1 MKVKILIYMNEKSL
15 SNSKNDL
22 KELIRRT
29 NEKFIKKDL
38 IRFLKIPSYTSNRE
52 AIKEAKDFIIS
63 YISNFCE
70 KIIEIEGETNPL
82 LIAEVQGDIKDKLLI
97 YMMYDTQPVN
107 KEKEWIKNPFGAEIT
122 DLPEPLDKL
131 GKVIIGRGVYNSKT
145 PLLCFL
151 NVVKLLKDEEK
162 LPISLMFLIDGEEE
176 LGSPTL
182 LNTLKIKKNLFNACT
197 DAYYPSIKQDLKGFS
212 VLKLGYKGILSLSI
226 KVSSANSEAHSAFSS
241 MIPNPA
247 QDLIFVL
254 NSIYSENKF
263 KINSLRAPYNLT
275 ENENII
281 IENLMTSIDLGIIK
295 EKAGIRQTLI
305 DDPKLNFIDY
315 LFNPTFNI
323 STLKSGYLENGVK
336 NMVANKADC
345 NIDIRFAHDV
355 SVNLIF
361 EEIKKKVND
370 LTRNLKSSFE
380 IVQNMGYDRSKVREN
395 SILVKSLVD
404 SFKELG
410 FTTQIWPISAAAAP
424 LSQIQSQLGLNFI
437 VGGLGIGGY
446 AHAPNE
452 FVQVN
457 SIQNTRLSNYLFLK
471 NYVDLYSEV

>member
-1 MKVKILIYMNEKSL
+1 MNDESF
-15 SNSKNDL
+15 SSSKNDF

-38 IRFLKIPSYTSNRE
+38 IHFLKIPSYTSNRE
-52 AIKEAKDFIIS
+52 AIEEAKDFITS

-70 KIIEIEGETNPL
+70 KIIEVEGETNPL
-82 LIAEVQGDIKDKLLI
+82 LIAEVDGNIKDRLLI

-122 DLPEPLDKL
+122 DLPEPLDRL
-131 GKVIIGRGVYNSKT
+131 GKVIIGRGTYNSKT

-151 NVVKLLKDEEK
+151 NVVKLLKEEEK

-182 LNTLKIKKNLFNACT
+182 LNTLKIKKNMFTACT
-197 DAYYPSIKQDLKGFS
+197 DAYYPSIKQDLNGIS

-226 KVSSANSEAHSAFSS
+226 KASSTNSETHSAFSS

-254 NSIYSENKF
+254 NSIYSKNKF
-263 KINSLRAPYNLT
+263 KINSLSAPYNMT
-275 ENENII
+275 ESENII
-281 IENLMTSIDLGIIK
+281 IENLMESIDLGIIK

-336 NMVANKADC
+336 NMVANKAEC

-452 FVQVN
+452 FVQLN
-457 SIQNTRLSNYLFLK
+457 SIQNTRLSNYFFLK
-471 NYVDLYSEV
+471 NYADLYSEV

>member
-1 MKVKILIYMNEKSL
+1 MRLKILIYMNEES
-15 SNSKNDL
+15 SSRDKNDL
-22 KELIRRT
+22 KELIRST
-29 NEKFIKKDL
+29 NEKFIKEDL

-52 AIKEAKDFIIS
+52 GIKEAKDFVAS

-70 KIIEIEGETNPL
+70 KVVEIEGEMNPL
-82 LIAEVQGDIKDKLLI
+82 LLAEVDGDISDRLLI

-107 KEKEWIKNPFGAEIT
+107 KEKEWMKNPFGAEIT
-122 DLPEPLDKL
+122 DLPKPLDKL
-131 GKVIIGRGVYNSKT
+131 GKVIIARGAYNSKT

-151 NVVKLLKDEEK
+151 NVVKLLKEEEK
-162 LPISLMFLIDGEEE
+162 LPISLLFLIDGEEE
-176 LGSPTL
+176 IGSPTL
-182 LNTLKIKKNLFNACT
+182 LNTLKIKKNMFNSCT
-197 DAYYPSIKQDLKGFS
+197 DAYYPSIKQDLKGVS
-212 VLKLGYKGILSLSI
+212 VLKLGYKGIVTLSL
-226 KVSSANSEAHSAFSS
+226 KVSSDNAEPHSAFSS

-263 KINSLRAPYNLT
+263 KINSLSVPFKMT
-275 ENENII
+275 KKENKII
-281 IENLMTSIDLGIIK
+281 DDLMESLDLGVVK
-295 EKAGIRQTLI
+295 EKAGIKQTLI
-305 DDPKLNFIDY
+305 DDPKLSFIDY

-323 STLKSGYLENGVK
+323 STLKSGYLDNGVK
-336 NMVANKADC
+336 NMVANKAEC

-355 SVNLIF
+355 SADLIF
-361 EEIKKKVND
+361 EEIKKKVNN

-380 IVQNMGYDRSKVREN
+380 IIQNMGYDRSKVRED

-410 FTTQIWPISAAAAP
+410 FTTQIWPTSAAAAP

-471 NYVDLYSEV
+471 NYRDLYSEK

>member
-1 MKVKILIYMNEKSL
+1 MRLKILIYMNDESF
-15 SNSKNDL
+15 SSSKNDF

-52 AIKEAKDFIIS
+52 AIEEAKDFITS

-70 KIIEIEGETNPL
+70 KIIEVEGETNPL
-82 LIAEVQGDIKDKLLI
+82 LIAEVDGNIKDRLLI

-122 DLPEPLDKL
+122 DLPEPLDRL
-131 GKVIIGRGVYNSKT
+131 GEVIIGRGTYNSKT

-151 NVVKLLKDEEK
+151 NVVKLLKEEEK
-162 LPISLMFLIDGEEE
+162 LPISLMILIDGEEE

-182 LNTLKIKKNLFNACT
+182 LNTLKIKKNMFTACT
-197 DAYYPSIKQDLKGFS
+197 DAYYPSIKQDLNGIS
-212 VLKLGYKGILSLSI
+212 VLKFGYKGILSLSI
-226 KVSSANSEAHSAFSS
+226 KASSTNSETHSAFSS

-254 NSIYSENKF
+254 NSIYSKNKF
-263 KINSLRAPYNLT
+263 KINSLSAPYNMT

-281 IENLMTSIDLGIIK
+281 IENLMESIDLGIIK

-315 LFNPTFNI
+315 LFYPTFNI

-336 NMVANKADC
+336 NMVANKAEC

-471 NYVDLYSEV
+471 NYADLYSEV

>member
-1 MKVKILIYMNEKSL
+1 MNEES
-15 SNSKNDL
+15 SPSGKNDL
-22 KELIRRT
+22 KELFCRT
-29 NEKFIKKDL
+29 NEKFIKEDL
-38 IRFLKIPSYTSNRE
+38 ISFLKIPSFTSNRE
-52 AIKEAKDFIIS
+52 AIKEAKDFIKS

-70 KIIEIEGETNPL
+70 KIIEIEGEMNPL
-82 LIAEVQGDIKDKLLI
+82 LLAEVDGDIKDRLLI
-97 YMMYDTQPVN
+97 YMMYDTQPVS
-107 KEKEWIKNPFGAEIT
+107 KEKEWIKNPFGAEFS
-122 DLPEPLDKL
+122 DLPKPLDKL
-131 GKVIIGRGVYNSKT
+131 DKVIIARGGYNSKT

-151 NVVKLLKDEEK
+151 NVVKLLKEEEK
-162 LPISLMFLIDGEEE
+162 LPISLLLLIDGEEE

-182 LNTLKIKKNLFNACT
+182 LNTLKIKKNMFNSCI
-197 DAYYPSIKQDLKGFS
+197 DAYYPSIKQDLDGIS
-212 VLKLGYKGILSLSI
+212 VLKLGYKGILSLTI
-226 KVSSANSEAHSAFSS
+226 KVSSSNAESHSAFSS

-254 NSIYSENKF
+254 NGIHSENKF
-263 KINSLRAPYNLT
+263 KIKSLSVPYKMT
-275 ENENII
+275 KKENKI
-281 IENLMTSIDLGIIK
+281 IEDLLESIDLGIIK
-295 EKAGIRQTLI
+295 EKAGIRQTLK
-305 DDPKLNFIDY
+305 DDSKLNFIDY

-336 NMVANKADC
+336 NMVANKAEC

-380 IVQNMGYDRSKVREN
+380 IIQNMGYDRSKVRED
-395 SILVKSLVD
+395 SILVKSLVE

-471 NYVDLYSEV
+471 NYFNLYSEV

>member
-1 MKVKILIYMNEKSL
+1 MNEESF
-15 SNSKNDL
+15 SSSKNDL

-29 NEKFIKKDL
+29 NEKFIKEDL
-38 IRFLKIPSYTSNRE
+38 ISFLKIPSYTSNRE
-52 AIKEAKDFIIS
+52 AIKEAKDFITS

-82 LIAEVQGDIKDKLLI
+82 LIAEVDGNIKDRLLI

-131 GKVIIGRGVYNSKT
+131 GKVIIGRGAYNSKT

-151 NVVKLLKDEEK
+151 NVVKLLKEEEK
-162 LPISLMFLIDGEEE
+162 LPISLLFLIDGEEE
-176 LGSPTL
+176 IGSPTL
-182 LNTLKIKKNLFNACT
+182 LNILKIKKKMFTSCT
-197 DAYYPSIKQDLKGFS
+197 DAYYPSIKQDLKGIS

-226 KVSSANSEAHSAFSS
+226 KASSANSEAHSAFSS

-263 KINSLRAPYNLT
+263 KINSLSTPYKMT
-275 ENENII
+275 EKENII
-281 IENLMTSIDLGIIK
+281 IDVLMESIDLGTIK
-295 EKAGIRQTLI
+295 EKAGIKQTLM
-305 DDPKLNFIDY
+305 DDPKLIFIDY

-336 NMVANKADC
+336 NMVANKAEC
-345 NIDIRFAHDV
+345 NIDIRFTHDV

-410 FTTQIWPISAAAAP
+410 FSSQIWPISAAAAP
-424 LSQIQSQLGLNFI
+424 LSQIQSQLELNFI

-471 NYVDLYSEV
+471 NYVELYSEV

>member
-1 MKVKILIYMNEKSL
+1 MNEES
-15 SNSKNDL
+15 SSSGKNDL

-29 NEKFIKKDL
+29 NEKFIKEDL
-38 IRFLKIPSYTSNRE
+38 ISFLKIPSYTSNRE
-52 AIKEAKDFIIS
+52 AIEEAKDFITS
-63 YISNFCE
+63 YISNFC
-70 KIIEIEGETNPL
+70 KNIIEIEGEMNPL
-82 LIAEVQGDIKDKLLI
+82 LLAEVDGDIKDRLLI

-107 KEKEWIKNPFGAEIT
+107 KEKEWIKNPFGAKIT

-131 GKVIIGRGVYNSKT
+131 DKVIIARGAYNSKT

-151 NVVKLLKDEEK
+151 NVVKLLKEEEK
-162 LPISLMFLIDGEEE
+162 LPISLMLVIDGEEE

-182 LNTLKIKKNLFNACT
+182 LNSLKIKKNTFNSCI
-197 DAYYPSIKQDLKGFS
+197 DAYYPSIKQDLNGIS
-212 VLKLGYKGILSLSI
+212 VLKLGYKGILSLTI
-226 KVSSANSEAHSAFSS
+226 KVSSSNAESHSAFSS

-247 QDLIFVL
+247 QDLIFIL

-263 KINSLRAPYNLT
+263 KINSLSIPYKMT
-275 ENENII
+275 EKENNV
-281 IENLMTSIDLGIIK
+281 IENLMESIDLGIIK
-295 EKAGIRQTLI
+295 EKAGIKQTLK

-336 NMVANKADC
+336 NMVANKAEC

-370 LTRNLKSSFE
+370 LASNMKSSFE
-380 IVQNMGYDRSKVREN
+380 IIRNIGYERSKVREN

-471 NYVDLYSEV
+471 NYADLYSEI

>member
-1 MKVKILIYMNEKSL
+1 MKLKILIYMNDKSF
-15 SNSKNDL
+15 SSSKNNL
-22 KELIRRT
+22 KELICST
-29 NEKFIKKDL
+29 NETFIEEDL
-38 IRFLKIPSYTSNRE
+38 IRFLKIPSFTSNKE
-52 AIKEAKDFIIS
+52 AIQEAKDFITS

-70 KIIEIEGETNPL
+70 QIIEIEGETNPL
-82 LIAEVQGDIKDKLLI
+82 LIAEVNGDIKDKLLI

-107 KEKEWIKNPFGAEIT
+107 KEKQWIKNPFGAEYT
-122 DLPEPLDKL
+122 NLPKPLDKL
-131 GKVIIGRGVYNSKT
+131 GKVIIGRGTYNSKT

-151 NVVKLLKDEEK
+151 NVVKLLKEEEK
-162 LPISLMFLIDGEEE
+162 LPISLLFLIDGEEE
-176 LGSPTL
+176 IGSPTL
-182 LNTLKIKKNLFNACT
+182 LNTLKTKKNMFNACT
-197 DAYYPSIKQDLKGFS
+197 DAYYPSIKQDLNKVS

-226 KVSSANSEAHSAFSS
+226 KVSSANSEVHSAFSS

-254 NSIYSENKF
+254 NNIYSENKF
-263 KINSLRAPYNLT
+263 KINSLSVPYKMT
-275 ENENII
+275 EKEKEI
-281 IENLMTSIDLGIIK
+281 IEDLMESIDLGIIK

-305 DDPKLNFIDY
+305 DDPKGNFIDY

-323 STLKSGYLENGVK
+323 STLKSGYLNSGVK
-336 NMVANKADC
+336 NMVANKVEC

-410 FTTQIWPISAAAAP
+410 LPTQIWPISAAAAP

-471 NYVDLYSEV
+471 NYADLYSYV

>member
-1 MKVKILIYMNEKSL
+1 MRLKILIYMNEES
-15 SNSKNDL
+15 SSSGKNDL
-22 KELIRRT
+22 KELIRSS
-29 NEKFIKKDL
+29 NEKFIKEDL
-38 IRFLKIPSYTSNRE
+38 ISFLKIPSYTSNRE
-52 AIKEAKDFIIS
+52 GIKEAKDYITS
-63 YISNFCE
+63 YISNFCD
-70 KIIEIEGETNPL
+70 KVVEIEGEMNPL
-82 LIAEVQGDIKDKLLI
+82 LLAEVDGNRKDRLLI

-107 KEKEWIKNPFGAEIT
+107 KGKEWIKNPFGAEII
-122 DLPEPLDKL
+122 DLPKPLDKL
-131 GKVIIGRGVYNSKT
+131 GKVIIARGAYNSKT

-151 NVVKLLKDEEK
+151 NVVKLLKEEK
-162 LPISLMFLIDGEEE
+162 KLPTSLLFLIDGEEE
-176 LGSPTL
+176 LGSPSL
-182 LNTLKIKKNLFNACT
+182 VNVLKKKKNMFNSCI
-197 DAYYPSIKQDLKGFS
+197 DAYYPSMKQDLNGTS
-212 VLKLGYKGILSLSI
+212 VLKLGYKGILSLTI
-226 KVSSANSEAHSAFSS
+226 KVSSLNAESHSAFSS

-263 KINSLRAPYNLT
+263 KINSLSVPYKMT
-275 ENENII
+275 KKENKII
-281 IENLMTSIDLGIIK
+281 NDLMESIDLGIVK
-295 EKAGIRQTLI
+295 EKAGIKQTLI
-305 DDPKLNFIDY
+305 DNPKVSFIDY
-315 LFNPTFNI
+315 FNPTFNI

-336 NMVANKADC
+336 NMVANKAEC
-345 NIDIRFAHDV
+345 NIDIRFAHDT

-361 EEIKKKVND
+361 EEIKKKVKD
-370 LTRNLKSSFE
+370 LTRNLKSRFE
-380 IVQNMGYDRSKVREN
+380 IIQNMGYNRSIVRED
-395 SILVKSLVD
+395 SILVKSLVE

-471 NYVDLYSEV
+471 NYCDFYSET

>member
-1 MKVKILIYMNEKSL
+1 MNEES
-15 SNSKNDL
+15 SPSGKNDL
-22 KELIRRT
+22 KELFCRT
-29 NEKFIKKDL
+29 NEKFIKEDL
-38 IRFLKIPSYTSNRE
+38 ISFLKIPSYTSNGE
-52 AIKEAKDFIIS
+52 AIKEAKDFVVS

-70 KIIEIEGETNPL
+70 NIIEIEGEMNSL
-82 LIAEVQGDIKDKLLI
+82 LLAEVDGDIKEQLLI

-122 DLPEPLDKL
+122 DLPKPLDKI
-131 GKVIIGRGVYNSKT
+131 GNVIIARGAYNSKT

-151 NVVKLLKDEEK
+151 NVVKLLKEEEK
-162 LPISLMFLIDGEEE
+162 LPISLLFLIDGEEE

-182 LNTLKIKKNLFNACT
+182 LNTLKSKKNTFNSCI
-197 DAYYPSIKQDLKGFS
+197 DAYYPSIKQDLNGIS
-212 VLKLGYKGILSLSI
+212 VLKLGYKGILSLTI
-226 KVSSANSEAHSAFSS
+226 KVSTTNKELHSAFNA

-254 NSIYSENKF
+254 NGIYSENKF
-263 KINSLRAPYNLT
+263 KINSLRAPYKMT
-275 ENENII
+275 KREIKI
-281 IENLMTSIDLGIIK
+281 IEGLMESIDLEIIK
-295 EKAGIRQTLI
+295 EKAGIKQTLI
-305 DDPKLNFIDY
+305 DDPKVNFIDY

-323 STLKSGYLENGVK
+323 STLKSGYLEDGVK
-336 NMVANKADC
+336 NIVANEAVC

-355 SVNLIF
+355 SANLIF
-361 EEIKKKVND
+361 EEIKKKVKD
-370 LTRNLKSSFE
+370 ITKNLKSRFE
-380 IVQNMGYDRSKVREN
+380 IIQNMGYNRSQVRQD

-404 SFKELG
+404 SFKQLG
-410 FTTQIWPISAAAAP
+410 ITTQIWPISPAAAP

-457 SIQNTRLSNYLFLK
+457 SIQNTRLSNYFFLK
-471 NYVDLYSEV
+471 NYSDLYSEI

>member
-1 MKVKILIYMNEKSL
+1 MNEESF
-15 SNSKNDL
+15 SSSKNDL

-29 NEKFIKKDL
+29 NEKFIKEDL
-38 IRFLKIPSYTSNRE
+38 ISFLKIPSYTSNRE
-52 AIKEAKDFIIS
+52 AIKEAKDFITS

-82 LIAEVQGDIKDKLLI
+82 LIAEVDGNIKDRLLI

-131 GKVIIGRGVYNSKT
+131 GKVIIGRGAYNSKT

-151 NVVKLLKDEEK
+151 NVVKLLKEEEK
-162 LPISLMFLIDGEEE
+162 LPISLLFLIDGEEE
-176 LGSPTL
+176 IGSPTL
-182 LNTLKIKKNLFNACT
+182 LNILKIKKKMFTSCT
-197 DAYYPSIKQDLKGFS
+197 DAYYPSIKQDLKGIS

-226 KVSSANSEAHSAFSS
+226 KASSANSEAHSAFSS

-263 KINSLRAPYNLT
+263 KINSLSTPYKMT
-275 ENENII
+275 EKENII
-281 IENLMTSIDLGIIK
+281 IDVLMESIDLGTIK
-295 EKAGIRQTLI
+295 EKAGIKQTLM
-305 DDPKLNFIDY
+305 DDPKLIFIDY

-336 NMVANKADC
+336 NMVANKAEC
-345 NIDIRFAHDV
+345 NIDIRFTHDV

-380 IVQNMGYDRSKVREN
+380 IVQNMGYDRSKVE
-395 SILVKSLVD
+395 K
-404 SFKELG
+404 
-410 FTTQIWPISAAAAP
+410 
-424 LSQIQSQLGLNFI
+424 IQF
-437 VGGLGIGGY
+437 
-446 AHAPNE
+446 
-452 FVQVN
+452 
-457 SIQNTRLSNYLFLK
+457 
-471 NYVDLYSEV
+471 

>member
-1 MKVKILIYMNEKSL
+1 MNEESS
-15 SNSKNDL
+15 SNDRSEL
-22 KELIRRT
+22 KKLIRRT
-29 NEKFIKKDL
+29 NEKFINEDL
-38 IRFLKIPSYTSNRE
+38 IRFLKIPSYTLNGI

-70 KIIEIEGETNPL
+70 KITEIEGETNPL
-82 LIAEVQGDIKDKLLI
+82 LLAEVDGDIKDKLLI

-107 KEKEWIKNPFGAEIT
+107 KEKEWIESPFGAKIT
-122 DLPEPLDKL
+122 DLPKPLDKL
-131 GKVIIGRGVYNSKT
+131 GKVIVARGAYNSKT
-145 PLLCFL
+145 PLMCFL
-151 NVVKLLKDEEK
+151 NVVKLLKEKEK
-162 LPISLMFLIDGEEE
+162 LPISLLLLIDGEEE

-182 LNTLKIKKNLFNACT
+182 LNTLKKKKDMFNSCA
-197 DAYYPSIKQDLKGFS
+197 DAYYPSLKQDLNGIS

-226 KVSSANSEAHSAFSS
+226 KVSSANSESHSAFSS
-241 MIPNPA
+241 LIPNPA

-263 KINSLRAPYNLT
+263 KINTLSVPYKMT
-275 ENENII
+275 EKENII
-281 IENLMTSIDLGIIK
+281 IEDLMESIDLRIIK
-295 EKAGIRQTLI
+295 EKAGITQTLK

-336 NMVANKADC
+336 NVVANKAEC

-361 EEIKKKVND
+361 EEIKRKIDD
-370 LTRNLKSSFE
+370 LTRTLKSNFE
-380 IVQNMGYDRSKVREN
+380 IVQNMGYHRSKVREN

-424 LSQIQSQLGLNFI
+424 LSQIQNQLGLNFI

-457 SIQNTRLSNYLFLK
+457 SIKNTRLSNYLFLK
-471 NYVDLYSEV
+471 NYVDLYSYV

>member
-1 MKVKILIYMNEKSL
+1 MRLKILIYMNEESF
-15 SNSKNDL
+15 SSSKNDL

-29 NEKFIKKDL
+29 NEKFIKEDL
-38 IRFLKIPSYTSNRE
+38 ISFLKIPSYTSNRE
-52 AIKEAKDFIIS
+52 AIKEAKDFITS

-82 LIAEVQGDIKDKLLI
+82 LIAEVDGNIKDRLLI

-131 GKVIIGRGVYNSKT
+131 GKVIIGRGAYNSKT

-151 NVVKLLKDEEK
+151 NVVKLLKEEEK
-162 LPISLMFLIDGEEE
+162 LPISLLFLIDGEEE
-176 LGSPTL
+176 IGSPTL
-182 LNTLKIKKNLFNACT
+182 LNILKIKKKMFTSCT
-197 DAYYPSIKQDLKGFS
+197 DAYYPSIKQDLKGIS

-226 KVSSANSEAHSAFSS
+226 KASSANSEAHSAFSS

-263 KINSLRAPYNLT
+263 KINSLSTPYKMT
-275 ENENII
+275 EKENII
-281 IENLMTSIDLGIIK
+281 IDVLMESIDLGTIK
-295 EKAGIRQTLI
+295 EKAGIKQTLM
-305 DDPKLNFIDY
+305 DDPKLIFIDY

-336 NMVANKADC
+336 NMVANKAEC
-345 NIDIRFAHDV
+345 NIDIRFTHDV

-424 LSQIQSQLGLNFI
+424 LSQIQSQLELNFI

-471 NYVDLYSEV
+471 NYVELYSEV

>member
-1 MKVKILIYMNEKSL
+1 MNEESF
-15 SNSKNDL
+15 SSSKNDL

-29 NEKFIKKDL
+29 NEKFIKEDL
-38 IRFLKIPSYTSNRE
+38 ISFLKIPSYTSNSE
-52 AIKEAKDFIIS
+52 AIKEAKDFITS

-82 LIAEVQGDIKDKLLI
+82 LIAEVDGNIKDRLLI

-131 GKVIIGRGVYNSKT
+131 GKVILGRGAYNSKT

-151 NVVKLLKDEEK
+151 NVVKLLKEEEK
-162 LPISLMFLIDGEEE
+162 LPISLLFLIDGEEE
-176 LGSPTL
+176 IGSPTL
-182 LNTLKIKKNLFNACT
+182 LNILKIKKNMFTSCT
-197 DAYYPSIKQDLKGFS
+197 DAYYPSIKQDLNGIS

-226 KVSSANSEAHSAFSS
+226 KASSANSEAHSAFSS

-263 KINSLRAPYNLT
+263 KINSLSTPYKMT
-275 ENENII
+275 EKENII
-281 IENLMTSIDLGIIK
+281 IDGLMESIDLGIIK
-295 EKAGIRQTLI
+295 EKAGIRQTI
-305 DDPKLNFIDY
+305 MDDPKLNFIDY

-323 STLKSGYLENGVK
+323 STLKSGYLESGVK
-336 NMVANKADC
+336 NMVANKAEC

-361 EEIKKKVND
+361 EEIKKKVNE

-410 FTTQIWPISAAAAP
+410 FSSQIWPISAAAAP
-424 LSQIQSQLGLNFI
+424 LSQIQSQLELNFI

>member
-1 MKVKILIYMNEKSL
+1 MRLKILIYMNEERFS
-15 SNSKNDL
+15 SDKNDL
-22 KELIRRT
+22 KELIRST
-29 NEKFIKKDL
+29 NEKFIKEDL
-38 IRFLKIPSYTSNRE
+38 VRFLKIPSYTSNRE
-52 AIKEAKDFIIS
+52 AIKEAKDFITS

-70 KIIEIEGETNPL
+70 KIIEIEGEMNPL
-82 LIAEVQGDIKDKLLI
+82 LLAEVDGEIKDRLLI

-107 KEKEWIKNPFGAEIT
+107 KEKDWVKSPFGAEIT
-122 DLPEPLDKL
+122 ELPKPLDKL
-131 GKVIIGRGVYNSKT
+131 GKVIIARGAYNSKT

-151 NVVKLLKDEEK
+151 NVVKLLKEEEK
-162 LPISLMFLIDGEEE
+162 LPISLLLLIDGEEE

-182 LNTLKIKKNLFNACT
+182 INTLKIKKNTFNSCV
-197 DAYYPSIKQDLKGFS
+197 DAYYPSIKQDLNGIS

-226 KVSSANSEAHSAFSS
+226 KVSSANSETHSAFSS

-254 NSIYSENKF
+254 NGIYSENKF
-263 KINSLRAPYNLT
+263 NINSLSVPYKMA
-275 ENENII
+275 ENEKNS
-281 IENLMTSIDLGIIK
+281 IEDLMESIDLGVIK
-295 EKAGIRQTLI
+295 EKAGIKQTLH
-305 DDPKLNFIDY
+305 DDPKMNFIDY

-336 NMVANKADC
+336 NMVANKAEC

-355 SVNLIF
+355 SINLIF
-361 EEIKKKVND
+361 EEIEKKVND
-370 LTRNLKSSFE
+370 LTRNMKSRIE
-380 IVQNMGYDRSKVREN
+380 IIKNIGYARSKVREN

-404 SFKELG
+404 SSKELG

-452 FVQVN
+452 FVQVK

-471 NYVDLYSEV
+471 NYVDLYSEI

>member
-1 MKVKILIYMNEKSL
+1 MRLKILIYMNEESF
-15 SNSKNDL
+15 SSSKNDL

-29 NEKFIKKDL
+29 NEKFIKEDL
-38 IRFLKIPSYTSNRE
+38 ISFLKIPSYTSNRE
-52 AIKEAKDFIIS
+52 AIKEAKDFITS

-82 LIAEVQGDIKDKLLI
+82 LIAEVDGNIKDRLLI

-131 GKVIIGRGVYNSKT
+131 GKVIIGRGAYNSKT

-151 NVVKLLKDEEK
+151 NVVKLLKEEEK
-162 LPISLMFLIDGEEE
+162 LPISLLFLIDGEEE
-176 LGSPTL
+176 IGSPTL
-182 LNTLKIKKNLFNACT
+182 LNILKIKKKMFTSCT
-197 DAYYPSIKQDLKGFS
+197 DAYYPSIKQDLKGIS

-226 KVSSANSEAHSAFSS
+226 KASSANSEAHSAFSS

-263 KINSLRAPYNLT
+263 KINSLSTPYKMT
-275 ENENII
+275 EKENII
-281 IENLMTSIDLGIIK
+281 IDVLMESIDLGTIK
-295 EKAGIRQTLI
+295 EKAGIKQTLM
-305 DDPKLNFIDY
+305 DDPKLIFIDY

-336 NMVANKADC
+336 NMVANKAEC
-345 NIDIRFAHDV
+345 NIDIRFTHDV

-410 FTTQIWPISAAAAP
+410 FSSQIWPISAAAAP
-424 LSQIQSQLGLNFI
+424 LSQIQSQLELNFI

-471 NYVDLYSEV
+471 NYVELYSEV

>member
-1 MKVKILIYMNEKSL
+1 MRLKILIYMNEES
-15 SNSKNDL
+15 SSRGKNDL
-22 KELIRRT
+22 KELIRST
-29 NEKFIKKDL
+29 NEKFIKEDL
-38 IRFLKIPSYTSNRE
+38 IQFLKIPSYTSNKE
-52 AIKEAKDFIIS
+52 AIKEAKDFIIT

-70 KIIEIEGETNPL
+70 KITKIEGEMNPL
-82 LIAEVQGDIKDKLLI
+82 LLAEVDGDIKDRLLI

-107 KEKEWIKNPFGAEIT
+107 KEEEWIKNPYGAEFI
-122 DLPEPLDKL
+122 DLPKPLDKL
-131 GKVIIGRGVYNSKT
+131 GKVIIARGAYNSKT

-151 NVVKLLKDEEK
+151 NVVKLLKEEEK
-162 LPISLMFLIDGEEE
+162 LPISLLFLIDGEEE

-182 LNTLKIKKNLFNACT
+182 LNTLKIKKNMFNSCI
-197 DAYYPSIKQDLKGFS
+197 DAYYPSIKQDLNGIS
-212 VLKLGYKGILSLSI
+212 VLKLGYKGILSLTI
-226 KVSSANSEAHSAFSS
+226 KASTTNKEPHSAFSA

-254 NSIYSENKF
+254 NGIYSENKF
-263 KINSLRAPYNLT
+263 KIHSLSVPYKMT
-275 ENENII
+275 KKENNT
-281 IENLMTSIDLGIIK
+281 IEDLMESIDLGIIK
-295 EKAGIRQTLI
+295 EKAGIRQTLK
-305 DDPKLNFIDY
+305 DDPKENFIDY

-336 NMVANKADC
+336 NMVANKAEC

-355 SVNLIF
+355 SANLIF
-361 EEIKKKVND
+361 EEIKKEVND

-380 IVQNMGYDRSKVREN
+380 IIQNMGYDRSKVREN

-452 FVQVN
+452 FVQIN

-471 NYVDLYSEV
+471 NYTNLYSET

>member
-1 MKVKILIYMNEKSL
+1 M
-15 SNSKNDL
+15 
-22 KELIRRT
+22 
-29 NEKFIKKDL
+29 
-38 IRFLKIPSYTSNRE
+38 
-52 AIKEAKDFIIS
+52 
-63 YISNFCE
+63 
-70 KIIEIEGETNPL
+70 
-82 LIAEVQGDIKDKLLI
+82 GDG
-97 YMMYDTQPVN
+97 
-107 KEKEWIKNPFGAEIT
+107 IKNPFGAEIT

-131 GKVIIGRGVYNSKT
+131 GKVIIGRGAYNSKT

-151 NVVKLLKDEEK
+151 NVAKLLKEEKK

-182 LNTLKIKKNLFNACT
+182 LNTLKIKKNMFNACT
-197 DAYYPSIKQDLKGFS
+197 DAYYPSIKQDLKGIS

-263 KINSLRAPYNLT
+263 KINSLNAPYKMT
-275 ENENII
+275 EKENII
-281 IENLMTSIDLGIIK
+281 IEDLMASIDLRIIK
-295 EKAGIRQTLI
+295 EKAGIRQTLL

-336 NMVANKADC
+336 NMVANKAEC

-355 SVNLIF
+355 SVNMIF

-410 FTTQIWPISAAAAP
+410 FTTQIWPISPAAAP

>member
-1 MKVKILIYMNEKSL
+1 MNEESI
-15 SNSKNDL
+15 SNGKNDL
-22 KELIRRT
+22 EELIRHT
-29 NEKFIKKDL
+29 NNKFIKDDL

-52 AIKEAKDFIIS
+52 AINEAKDFITS
-63 YISNFCE
+63 YISDFSE
-70 KIIEIEGETNPL
+70 KIVEIEGKMNPL
-82 LIAEVQGDIKDKLLI
+82 LLAEVDGNIKEKLLI
-97 YMMYDTQPVN
+97 YMMYDTQPIN
-107 KEKEWIKNPFGAEIT
+107 KGKEWLTNPFGAEIT
-122 DLPEPLDKL
+122 DLPKPLNKL
-131 GKVIIGRGVYNSKT
+131 GKVIIARGAYNSKT

-151 NVVKLLKDEEK
+151 NVVKLLKEEEK
-162 LPISLMFLIDGEEE
+162 LPISLLFLIDGEEE

-182 LNTLKIKKNLFNACT
+182 LNTLKIKKNMFNACT
-197 DAYYPSIKQDLKGFS
+197 DAYYPSIKQDLNKVS

-226 KVSSANSEAHSAFSS
+226 IVSSANSESHSAFSS

-263 KINSLRAPYNLT
+263 KINSLSVPYKMT
-275 ENENII
+275 ENENKI
-281 IENLMTSIDLGIIK
+281 IEDLMESIDLEIIK

-305 DDPKLNFIDY
+305 DDPKANFIDY

-336 NMVANKADC
+336 NVVANKAEC

-355 SVNLIF
+355 SANLIF
-361 EEIKKKVND
+361 EEVREKVND

-380 IVQNMGYDRSKVREN
+380 IIQNIGYDRSKVREN
-395 SILVKSLVD
+395 SMLVKSLVD

-410 FTTQIWPISAAAAP
+410 FSTQIWPISAAAAP
-424 LSQIQSQLGLNFI
+424 LSQIQSELGLNFI

-446 AHAPNE
+446 AHSPNE
-452 FVQVN
+452 FVQVD

-471 NYVDLYSEV
+471 NYADLNSEK

>member
-1 MKVKILIYMNEKSL
+1 MNEES
-15 SNSKNDL
+15 SSSGKNDL
-22 KELIRRT
+22 KELIRSS
-29 NEKFIKKDL
+29 NEKFIKEDL
-38 IRFLKIPSYTSNRE
+38 INFLKIPSYTSNRE
-52 AIKEAKDFIIS
+52 GIKEAKDYITS
-63 YISNFCE
+63 YISNFCD
-70 KIIEIEGETNPL
+70 KVVEIEGKMNPL
-82 LIAEVQGDIKDKLLI
+82 LLAEVDGNRKDRLLI

-107 KEKEWIKNPFGAEIT
+107 KEKEWIKNPFGAEIV
-122 DLPEPLDKL
+122 DLPKPLDKL
-131 GKVIIGRGVYNSKT
+131 GKVIIARGAYNSKT

-151 NVVKLLKDEEK
+151 NVVKLLKEEK
-162 LPISLMFLIDGEEE
+162 KLPTSLLFLIDGEEE
-176 LGSPTL
+176 LGSPSL
-182 LNTLKIKKNLFNACT
+182 VNVLKKKKNMFNSCI
-197 DAYYPSIKQDLKGFS
+197 DAYYPSMKQDLNGTS
-212 VLKLGYKGILSLSI
+212 VLKLGYKGILSLTI
-226 KVSSANSEAHSAFSS
+226 KVSSLNAESHSAFSS

-263 KINSLRAPYNLT
+263 NINSLSVPYKMT
-275 ENENII
+275 KKENKNIDD
-281 IENLMTSIDLGIIK
+281 LMESIDLGIVK
-295 EKAGIRQTLI
+295 EKAGIKQTLI
-305 DDPKLNFIDY
+305 DNPKVSFIDY

-336 NMVANKADC
+336 NMVANKAEC

-355 SVNLIF
+355 SVNLVF
-361 EEIKKKVND
+361 EEIKKKVKD

-380 IVQNMGYDRSKVREN
+380 IIQNMGYDRSIVRED

-424 LSQIQSQLGLNFI
+424 LTQIQSQLGLNFI

-471 NYVDLYSEV
+471 NYSDLYSEK

>member
-1 MKVKILIYMNEKSL
+1 MNEES
-15 SNSKNDL
+15 SSSAKNDL
-22 KELIRRT
+22 KELIRST
-29 NEKFIKKDL
+29 NDKFIEEDL
-38 IRFLKIPSYTSNRE
+38 INFLKIPSYTTNKESVL
-52 AIKEAKDFIIS
+52 EAKEFITS
-63 YISNFCE
+63 YISNFC
-70 KIIEIEGETNPL
+70 KKVIEIEGEMNPL
-82 LIAEVQGDIKDKLLI
+82 LLAEVDGDVKDRILV

-107 KEKEWIKNPFGAEIT
+107 NEKDWIGYPFGAEIT
-122 DLPEPLDKL
+122 DLPKPLDKL
-131 GKVIIGRGVYNSKT
+131 DKVIIARGAYNSKT

-151 NVVKLLKDEEK
+151 NVVKLLKEEDQ
-162 LPISLMFLIDGEEE
+162 LPISLLFLIDGEEE

-182 LNTLKIKKNLFNACT
+182 SKTFKIKKHMLNSCI
-197 DAYYPSIKQDLKGFS
+197 DAYFPSIKQDLNGIS
-212 VLKLGYKGILSLSI
+212 VLKLGYKGILSLNI
-226 KVSSANSEAHSAFSS
+226 KASSSNAESHSSFSS

-254 NSIYSENKF
+254 NGIYSENKF
-263 KINSLRAPYNLT
+263 KIKSLSTPYNMT
-275 ENENII
+275 KREKEIMKD
-281 IENLMTSIDLGIIK
+281 LMKSIDLEIIK

-305 DDPKLNFIDY
+305 DDPKQNFTDY

-323 STLKSGYLENGVK
+323 STLKSGFLENGVK
-336 NMVANKADC
+336 NMVANKAEC
-345 NIDIRFAHDV
+345 NIDIRFAHDI
-355 SVNLIF
+355 SANLILD
-361 EEIKKKVND
+361 EIKQKVKE

-380 IVQNMGYDRSKVREN
+380 IIQNMGYDRSKVREDT
-395 SILVKSLVD
+395 ILVKSLVD

-410 FTTQIWPISAAAAP
+410 FSTQIWPISAAAAP

-471 NYVDLYSEV
+471 NYSDLYSEV